1 MLLCFPS
8 GACRAFDIRTE
19 DFQSGPPFSL
29 SESPQSLFL
38 FCYYIHQC
46 VSLPIS
52 SASYPPFLFFLPS
65 RPPPDAL
72 FDSIINVGTFLIF
85 ASTWMLMLPLMPA
98 STPRSP
104 L

>member
-8 GACRAFDIRTE
+8 GACRAFDIHTE

-29 SESPQSLFL
+29 SESAQSLFL

-52 SASYPPFLFFLPS
+52 SASYPPFLFFPPS
-65 RPPPDAL
+65 RPPPDTL
-72 FDSIINVGTFLIF
+72 LDSMIHGRRLRVAEDVLCPYKL
-85 ASTWMLMLPLMPA
+85 ST
-98 STPRSP
+98 STKEG
-104 L
+104 